1 VVVSIESDIQ
11 PGLVPFTFIRP
22 ASAVSNLQKT
32 SLVSLTTTTPPNP
45 NDACTSTA
53 FIDCSKIAIVPFD
66 AIARGCL
73 DKSPPAEQGVRPNAS
88 ISEVVEGVRGRRLGN
103 VPSAVEDRIGVL
115 VSAGL
120 TVLELFEQA
129 TAFKRCVGWEFWPVR
144 SFWTDHL
151 SGSLSKHSLSNWMSN
166 PRFG

>member
-1 VVVSIESDIQ
+1 M
-11 PGLVPFTFIRP
+11 
-22 ASAVSNLQKT
+22 
-32 SLVSLTTTTPPNP
+32 
-45 NDACTSTA
+45 
-53 FIDCSKIAIVPFD
+53 AIVPFD

-73 DKSPPAEQGVRPNAS
+73 DKNPPAEQGFRPNAS

-103 VPSAVEDRIGVL
+103 VPSAVEDRIEVL

-129 TAFKRCVGWEFWPVR
+129 TVFKRCVGWEFWPVR

-151 SGSLSKHSLSNWMSN
+151 SGSLSKHTLLDWISNARLADLGPSDSSFAWDAFEASKLAEGPETLAVNWIHSLLSTILLETDA
-166 PRFG
+166 PRIHSL